1 MQLPISK
8 TINLTLAKSHLWFSC
23 RHRSETTRILF
34 RRWQKKNC
42 RKLDENLFP
51 INLTSSN
58 FSTLM
63 RACELSDDLREP
75 RFPPLTPICG
85 TTWPVIMAD
94 GSDPEPDVIIL
105 RGWARLLEWVDAVRW
120 WGDELVVVDLPPRV
134 VSTAV
139 METDRWSTT
148 QPQWTVL
155 YKIK

>member
-1 MQLPISK
+1 
-8 TINLTLAKSHLWFSC
+8 
-23 RHRSETTRILF
+23 
-34 RRWQKKNC
+34 
-42 RKLDENLFP
+42 
-51 INLTSSN
+51 
-58 FSTLM
+58 
-63 RACELSDDLREP
+63 
-75 RFPPLTPICG
+75 
-85 TTWPVIMAD
+85 MAD